1 MAELL
6 FGLGVL
12 LVGAGLLVGVA
23 VYRRR
28 RVLDVYRQEGERLL
42 EVAQVLMVVGVIL
55 VFVMFIIVN
64 NR

>member
-1 MAELL
+1 
-6 FGLGVL
+6 
-12 LVGAGLLVGVA
+12 
-23 VYRRR
+23 
-28 RVLDVYRQEGERLL
+28 LDVYRQEGERLL